1 MKTIKAQFG
10 FKGGVHP
17 QYHKDLAAEQPIE
30 RLPLPKTLAI
40 SMSQHLGARKATS
53 SPRASSSASATASF
67 PQMSTPL
74 PPAPSRPSSRAW
86 APSATGSMP

>member
-40 SMSQHLGARKATS
+40 SMS
-53 SPRASSSASATASF
+53 
-67 PQMSTPL
+67 
-74 PPAPSRPSSRAW
+74 
-86 APSATGSMP
+86 